1 MTMPMTFPSDK
12 MDASLYHR
20 FFDDFNAPAS
30 ATASEAM
37 AYTSVDDAGTGTNA
51 FQDVAGGVYN
61 VVTAAADNDYHA
73 MRSVSKS
80 WTFAAGK
87 ELWLE
92 AKLKVAEATTDD
104 STWWIGFTDT
114 TTTGG
119 MQANESGPLTSYTGA
134 LVYKKP
140 EVGLTINAHASA
152 AAVQSALAGF
162 ATSVSNTDAKVQIH
176 WDGVDKISFWFYN
189 GTSWA
194 KAGSVP
200 FTAGTTAMYLI
211 FGIKA
216 GPGAAAE
223 TLQMDY
229 IEIVQQR

>member
-1 MTMPMTFPSDK
+1 MPPFQFPSDELDVSK
-12 MDASLYHR
+12 YHR
-20 FFDDFNAPAS
+20 FLDDFNLPAS
-30 ATASEAM
+30 ATASDVT

-73 MRSVSKS
+73 MRSVNKS
-80 WTFAAGK
+80 WVFADGK
-87 ELWLE
+87 PLYLE
-92 AKLKVAEATTDD
+92 AKFKVAEATTDD
-104 STWWIGFTDT
+104 STWWVGFTDT
-114 TTTGG
+114 LTTGG
-119 MQANESGPLTSYTGA
+119 MQANEAGPLASYTGA

-140 EVGLTINAHASA
+140 EVGLTVNAQASA
-152 AAVQSALAGF
+152 AAVQSTLAGI
-162 ATSVSNTDAKVQIH
+162 ATSVSNTNAKVQIY
-176 WDGVDKISFWFYN
+176 WDGVGSISFSFYN
-189 GTSWA
+189 GTSWSDPQ
-194 KAGSVP
+194 KVL

-229 IEIVQQR
+229 IKIVQER